1 MTSLII
7 SVNRYWSIA
16 DPSVYRKSVKP
27 RLVDVVLINVCFLSF
42 RERVESEEIEE
53 RERERAKDCSSEFR
67 PGYLVHRFAVSGVQ
81 GDCSRDSYHSFVPML
96 IAQFNYFNWPFV
108 VLCVLNMLIM
118 INIWKRSRRISR
130 LITLLPAIVVVEES
144 ESLVEAVR
152 RVFFFAEQCERL
164 AR

>member
-42 RERVESEEIEE
+42 PFVSASRGRRLKREK
-53 RERERAKDCSSEFR
+53 ERAKDCSSEFR
-67 PGYLVHRFAVSGVQ
+67 SGYLVHRFAVSGAQ
-81 GDCSRDSYHSFVPML
+81 RDCSRDSYHSFVPML
-96 IAQFNYFNWPFV
+96 IAQFNYFSWPFV

-130 LITLLPAIVVVEES
+130 MITLLPAIVV
-144 ESLVEAVR
+144 VEAVR

>member
-1 MTSLII
+1 
-7 SVNRYWSIA
+7 
-16 DPSVYRKSVKP
+16 
-27 RLVDVVLINVCFLSF
+27 
-42 RERVESEEIEE
+42 
-53 RERERAKDCSSEFR
+53 
-67 PGYLVHRFAVSGVQ
+67 
-81 GDCSRDSYHSFVPML
+81 ML

-118 INIWKRSRRISR
+118 INIWKRSRRMSR
-130 LITLLPAIVVVEES
+130 LITLLPAIVVVVEES

>member
-27 RLVDVVLINVCFLSF
+27 RLVDVCFLSF
-42 RERVESEEIEE
+42 RERVEREEIE
-53 RERERAKDCSSEFR
+53 ERERAKDCSSEFR
-67 PGYLVHRFAVSGVQ
+67 PGYLVHRFAVSGAQ
-81 GDCSRDSYHSFVPML
+81 GDCSRDSYHSFVAML

-118 INIWKRSRRISR
+118 INIWKRSRRMSR
-130 LITLLPAIVVVEES
+130 MITLLPAIVVVEES